1 MYGDGLMS
9 EIRSVELVMV
19 DGRLTMFT
27 KINGV
32 PQSEHSSGYHDA
44 DSALR
49 YGSLLDALREHLG
62 IEEPNYDE

>member
-1 MYGDGLMS
+1 MS

-32 PQSEHSSGYHDA
+32 PQSEFATGYTEICEFRYSSLMDTLCNHIGLITLEDT
-44 DSALR
+44 
-49 YGSLLDALREHLG
+49 
-62 IEEPNYDE
+62 PF

>member
-1 MYGDGLMS
+1 MS

-32 PQSEHSSGYHDA
+32 PQSEFSTSYVEIREFKNSSLMD
-44 DSALR
+44 
-49 YGSLLDALREHLG
+49 HLCDHLQMNKAMP
-62 IEEPNYDE
+62 EDWVDY

>member
-1 MYGDGLMS
+1 MS
-9 EIRSVELVMV
+9 EIRSVELVMI

-32 PQSEHSSGYHDA
+32 PQSEYSSNYHDA

-49 YGSLLDALREHLG
+49 YGNIMDVMREHLG
-62 IEEPNYDE
+62 IQETNYSE